1 MKETKL
7 KINIFCEKSKLI
19 GNGHYIRSKRLLKY
33 LRNKKFNCKLY
44 VNKNNS
50 ELNKIVRTSKER
62 FKLILD
68 LKSYEKV
75 ILKDTNKI
83 LKTISFENLSNKNFN
98 NCINLYPLD
107 IQYKKFSGPNYFVY
121 PYYFKKMKK
130 KFSFQRKRYLNILI
144 IQGGTDANNNLN
156 KITKLLINNDLKFNF
171 RIILKTNDISS
182 VNKKFYSNKYIKVIG
197 KLKSMKTIFKKTDIA
212 LSACGNLA
220 FELGYFGIPT
230 IHITKE
236 PREIS
241 RAKTL
246 FKKNLGLY
254 CKILEEKKIKNELN
268 KIVFNNSYR
277 NKLINRRI
285 SFFRKTN
292 LITEYL
298 K

>member
-1 MKETKL
+1 MKEKKF
-7 KINIFCEKSKLI
+7 KIKIFCEKSKLI
-19 GNGHYIRSKRLLKY
+19 GDGHYIRSKRLLKF
-33 LRNKKFNCKLY
+33 LKNKKFNCKLY

-50 ELNKIVRTSKER
+50 ELNKIIRISKEK
-62 FKLILD
+62 FNLILD

-83 LKTISFENLSNKNFN
+83 LKTISFENLSNKNFKN
-98 NCINLYPLD
+98 SINLYPLD

-130 KFSFQRKRYLNILI
+130 NFSFQRKRYLNILI

-156 KITKLLINNDLKFNF
+156 KITKLLINNYLKFNF
-171 RIILKTNDISS
+171 RIILKTNDINSI
-182 VNKKFYSNKYIKVIG
+182 NKKFYSNKNIKVIG
-197 KLKSMKTIFKKTDIA
+197 RLKSMKSIFKKTDIA

-230 IHITKE
+230 IHITRE

-241 RAKTL
+241 RAKIF

-254 CKILEEKKIKNELN
+254 CKILEEKKIKNELK

-277 NKLINRRI
+277 KNLIDRRI

-292 LITEYL
+292 NITEYL